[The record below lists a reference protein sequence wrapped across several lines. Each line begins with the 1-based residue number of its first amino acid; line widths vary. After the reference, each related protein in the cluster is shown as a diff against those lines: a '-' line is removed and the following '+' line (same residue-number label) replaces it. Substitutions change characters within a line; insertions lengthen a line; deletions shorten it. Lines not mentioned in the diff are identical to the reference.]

1 MADISMTPQNYAVE
15 VDVWSNSSVL
25 QDAGITS
32 LPVFGSLDDA
42 NRAASVLRKGI
53 ESHLDRIISPTNSEI
68 YKKLPLHVW
77 QSIANICS
85 LQADRI
91 GPFYSLR
98 YKDDLAPT
106 RVYTSL
112 LGRYWPDNDA
122 MIPWQIR
129 VVPTPHPVNSPGPSW
144 ITAGE
149 RLVNSLTRISLERLY
164 NEKYPSALHRAR
176 DPDTNTGGTVRLVQ
190 PSFDSVRQMLVVDLI
205 TFVFTLGPYID
216 LAKIITK
223 DKFNNSANWPAKPCL
238 DTVINDTL
246 LEMERQ
252 KSIQEETEIE
262 RNSPKKSSS
271 TWKNLRRILSRKNS
285 KSSHHIG
292 Q

>member
-1 MADISMTPQNYAVE
+1 MADPSKTPQNYAVE
-15 VDVWSNSSVL
+15 IDVRCNKSVL

-53 ESHLDRIISPTNSEI
+53 ECHLDRIISPTNSEF

-77 QSIANICS
+77 QAISNFCS

-98 YKDDLAPT
+98 YTDDLVPR
-106 RVYTSL
+106 RVYTSM

-129 VVPTPHPVNSPGPSW
+129 VVPTSHPVNSPGPSW

-149 RLVNSLTRISLERLY
+149 KLVNSLIGISLQRLY

-176 DPDTNTGGTVRLVQ
+176 NPDNNTVGTVRLVQ
-190 PSFDSVRQMLVVDLI
+190 PSFDSVRQMLMVNLI
-205 TFVFTLGPYID
+205 TYVFTLGPYVD
-216 LAKIITK
+216 LSKAITK
-223 DKFNNSANWPAKPCL
+223 EKLNNSANWPTKPCL
-238 DTVINDTL
+238 DTVISDTL
-246 LEMERQ
+246 LELERK
-252 KSIQEETEIE
+252 KSIQEETRIE
-262 RNSPKKSSS
+262 RDSPKKSPSP
-271 TWKNLRRILSRKNS
+271 WKTIRRMLSRKKS
-285 KSSHHIG
+285 KSGQKIG